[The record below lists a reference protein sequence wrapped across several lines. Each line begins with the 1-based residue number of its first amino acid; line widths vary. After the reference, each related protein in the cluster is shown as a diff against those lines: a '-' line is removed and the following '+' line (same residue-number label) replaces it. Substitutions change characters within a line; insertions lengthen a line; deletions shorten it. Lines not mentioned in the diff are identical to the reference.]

1 MRYDSTEQK
10 SYFNNWV
17 LGHSLGAHAAGH
29 TGKAVTNGRLPV
41 IVAIDPAG
49 PLFALA
55 NPHDRVDFTD
65 ADHVEVLATDTLF
78 LGFEQ
83 PIGHG
88 NFSFF

>member
-1 MRYDSTEQK
+1 M
-10 SYFNNWV
+10 
-17 LGHSLGAHAAGH
+17 GAHAAGH
-29 TGKAVTNGRLPV
+29 TGKAVRNGRLPV

-49 PLFALA
+49 PLFSLDNAA
-55 NPHDRVDFTD
+55 DRVHFTD

-88 NFSFF
+88 EQYKFYDQM

>member
-1 MRYDSTEQK
+1 M
-10 SYFNNWV
+10 
-17 LGHSLGAHAAGH
+17 GAHAAGH
-29 TGKAVTNGRLPV
+29 TGKEVTRGRLPV

-49 PLFALA
+49 PLFSVA

-65 ADHVEVLATDTLF
+65 ATHVEVLATDIVF

-88 NFSFF
+88 EK